1 MKDSLPFA
9 FNVVGWVMMR
19 SIVKSS
25 QPSKIPSN
33 MVTGSG
39 LKEIQKWE
47 WKNQDQLAM
56 ETEMMV
62 VQTGLKKI

>member
-25 QPSKIPSN
+25 QTSKIPSN